1 MHRILMAMFTLALA
15 ATLAACA
22 ATPTSKPDIDA
33 DTLTFDGLA
42 KVKNP
47 AAGTAW
53 MRPDFNLTGYTKVML
68 RGAGIEY
75 RPVPRNASSRVFP
88 LTDKQKTRL
97 RQIVGDAFKAE
108 LAKSTKY
115 QLVTEPGPDVLTV
128 WGGLIDVVSY
138 VPPDKMGSSDIYL
151 RSVGEATLVLEIRD
165 SQSNSPLVRVLDR
178 RAAGGAGNTMQESTS
193 VTNWSEV
200 QRVARTWA
208 VALRTRLDDAAVW
221 AQ

>member
-1 MHRILMAMFTLALA
+1 MHRILVAMFAISLAVAL
-15 ATLAACA
+15 TGCA
-22 ATPTSKPDIDA
+22 APKGKPDVD

-53 MRPDFNLTGYTKVML
+53 MRPDFNLAGYTKVML

-75 RPVPRNASSRVFP
+75 RPIPRSSQDKIFP
-88 LTDKQKTRL
+88 LTDKQKSRL
-97 RQIVGDAFKAE
+97 RQIVSDAFKTE
-108 LAKSTKY
+108 LAKSQKF

-138 VPPDKMGSSDIYL
+138 VPPERIGSSDIYL
-151 RSVGEATLVLEIRD
+151 RSVGEATLVLELRD
-165 SQSNSPLVRVLDR
+165 SQSNAPLVRVLDR
-178 RAAGGAGNTMQESTS
+178 RAASSSPTTLQQSNS

-200 QRVARTWA
+200 QRVARIWA
-208 VALRTRLDDAAVW
+208 SQLRTRLDEAAVW

>member
-1 MHRILMAMFTLALA
+1 MHRTLMAMFTLALVA
-15 ATLAACA
+15 VLTGCA
-22 ATPTSKPDIDA
+22 SPQGKPEIDA

-53 MRPDFNLTGYTKVML
+53 MRPDFNLAGYTKIML

-75 RPVPRNASSRVFP
+75 RPIPRSSTNKVFP
-88 LTDKQKTRL
+88 LTDKQKARL
-97 RQIVGDAFKAE
+97 RQIVSDAFKAE

-138 VPPDKMGSSDIYL
+138 VPPERVGNSDIYL

-165 SQSNSPLVRVLDR
+165 SQSNAPLVRVLDR
-178 RAAGGAGNTMQESTS
+178 RAAGGAASTMQESTS

-208 VALRTRLDDAAVW
+208 TVLRTRLDDAAVW

>member
-1 MHRILMAMFTLALA
+1 MHRILIATLTLALA
-15 ATLAACA
+15 AILAGCA
-22 ATPTSKPDIDA
+22 ETPKGKPDIDTDA
-33 DTLTFDGLA
+33 LTFDGLA

-53 MRPDFNLTGYTKVML
+53 MRPDFNLAGYTKVML

-75 RPVPRNASSRVFP
+75 QPIPRNSSNRMFP
-88 LTDKQKTRL
+88 LTDKQKARL

-138 VPPDKMGSSDIYL
+138 VPPDKAGNSDIYL
-151 RSVGEATLVLEIRD
+151 RSVGEATLVLELRD
-165 SQSNSPLVRVLDR
+165 SQSNAPLVRVLDR
-178 RAAGGAGNTMQESTS
+178 RAAGGSATTMQESTS

-200 QRVARTWA
+200 QRVARLWA